1 MGFQA
6 GLEDL
11 FMPSLSSFK
20 QNIKKNLQK
29 QKKWKSALILDPGR
43 DEELGWDGGGG
54 AKLVCLLFL
63 IHLMASLS
71 ELMFVSES
79 HARFSTFKRLGM
91 HNMILFETVI

>member
-6 GLEDL
+6 GLEDS

-43 DEELGWDGGGG
+43 DEELGWDGGEGQNWY
-54 AKLVCLLFL
+54 ACCFLSTWWLLFL
-63 IHLMASLS
+63 S
-71 ELMFVSES
+71 
-79 HARFSTFKRLGM
+79 
-91 HNMILFETVI
+91 